1 MNDALP
7 NAAPSTDSELL
18 IQIRSYLTQR
28 KQGLPPT
35 QDLEDV
41 WRHFYDLYSSKI
53 RAYAFACGAA
63 DEEIAD
69 CAQEVWRELLVR
81 LPTFEFNSCRGRFDT
96 WLFSIVQSKTAD
108 LRRSRKRRS
117 LQGNSDTLQ
126 TVTDGLPS
134 PGRALEEKEIV
145 TLAWVQLRK
154 RLSECNVQVLQLRL
168 MEQRSVA
175 EVSEKLGLS
184 HEQVWYRY
192 HRARRALAE
201 IGSALAQ
208 PTLLASYRRSA
219 P

>member
-1 MNDALP
+1 
-7 NAAPSTDSELL
+7 
-18 IQIRSYLTQR
+18 
-28 KQGLPPT
+28 
-35 QDLEDV
+35 
-41 WRHFYDLYSSKI
+41 
-53 RAYAFACGAA
+53 
-63 DEEIAD
+63 
-69 CAQEVWRELLVR
+69 
-81 LPTFEFNSCRGRFDT
+81 
-96 WLFSIVQSKTAD
+96 
-108 LRRSRKRRS
+108 
-117 LQGNSDTLQ
+117 
-126 TVTDGLPS
+126 
-134 PGRALEEKEIV
+134 LEEKEIV